1 MANYSR
7 ECVEATQLPFQAC
20 SNTQNFLSQ
29 NLDDAINQF
38 VSNDDNDDGFNE
50 ALQSDCDCRQ
60 WAFQFLKPK
69 PPTPI
74 PTLPVEQEFE
84 LYEEQTEESEY
95 QTSEEEEEEET
106 SVFHEEMDTTQTSVD
121 FKTTATT
128 TTSTTTT
135 TDPPATTTAA
145 TTTSTSTSTTAG
157 RTYSMRRSRLTTPK
171 LRLFATEE
179 NSQLPKAV
187 PSSSLWNPKPTEEDF
202 LGTNSIT
209 EEVKP
214 GLEQVKTKEI
224 FQVYL

>member
-1 MANYSR
+1 
-7 ECVEATQLPFQAC
+7 
-20 SNTQNFLSQ
+20 
-29 NLDDAINQF
+29 
-38 VSNDDNDDGFNE
+38 
-50 ALQSDCDCRQ
+50 
-60 WAFQFLKPK
+60 
-69 PPTPI
+69 
-74 PTLPVEQEFE
+74 VEQEFE

-121 FKTTATT
+121 FTTTATT
-128 TTSTTTT
+128 ATSTTTT

-187 PSSSLWNPKPTEEDF
+187 PSSSLWNPQPTEEDF